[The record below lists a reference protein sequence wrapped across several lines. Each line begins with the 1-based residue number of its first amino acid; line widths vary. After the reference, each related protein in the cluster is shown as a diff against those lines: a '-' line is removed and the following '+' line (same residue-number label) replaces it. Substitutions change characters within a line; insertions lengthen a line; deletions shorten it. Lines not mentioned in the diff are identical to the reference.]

1 MTEVTIEYDPK
12 RTPRVKQLEAL
23 FDAPT
28 GEKLSRTWKLALPLD
43 ERDWAIGLIV
53 GPSGAGKTTVARHLF
68 GSLLDPPIWGDKPL
82 VDEFPAKMPIKDI
95 TGLLSSVG
103 LGSVPAWMRPYGTLS
118 TGEQF
123 RADVARVLAQSNDK
137 LSVIDEWTST
147 VDRQVAKVTSAA
159 AAKAVRRRGQQ
170 LVAVSCHYDIIEWLQ
185 PDWVYEP
192 HADKFTWRSVQPR
205 PTVDVE
211 ICEVDRSAWKVFRH
225 HHYLNANLHPG
236 SKCYGAYVDGECI
249 AFAAVAG
256 FPHPN
261 ANARLIRRVRR
272 LVVLP
277 DWQGIGIG
285 TRMEEYLAELYVRDG
300 YRFRS
305 LVVHPGLV
313 RYYLRSPMWRCV
325 GKPGYISRHNGP
337 RGGVNGLGAHQ
348 KSLRMML
355 IWAFEYI
362 PEARRVRK

>member
-1 MTEVTIEYDPK
+1 MTEISVEYEPK

-28 GEKLSRTWKLALPLD
+28 GKKLRRAWTLALPLD
-43 ERDWAIGLIV
+43 ERDWSIGAIV
-53 GPSGAGKTTVARHLF
+53 GPSGSGKTTVARHLF
-68 GSLLDPPIWGDKPL
+68 GSLLDPPEWGDKPL
-82 VDEFPAKMPIKDI
+82 VDEFPAGMPIKDI

-103 LGSVPAWMRPYGTLS
+103 LGSIPAWMRPYSTLS

-123 RADVARVLAQSNDK
+123 RAHVARVLADSNDDIA
-137 LSVIDEWTST
+137 VIDEWTST
-147 VDRQVAKVTSAA
+147 VDRQVAKITSAA
-159 AAKAVRRRGQQ
+159 TAKTVRRRKQQ
-170 LVAVSCHYDIIEWLQ
+170 LVAATCHYDVIDWLQ

-192 HADKFTWRSVQPR
+192 HANKFTWRSVQPR

-211 ICEVDRSAWKVFRH
+211 IREVDRQAWQVFRH
-225 HHYLNANLHPG
+225 HHYLNADLIRG
-236 SKCYGAYVDGECI
+236 SKCYGAFVDGECVG
-249 AFAAVAG
+249 FAAVAG
-256 FPHPN
+256 FPHP
-261 ANARLIRRVRR
+261 APSARLIRRVRR

-285 TRMEEYLAELYVRDG
+285 TRMEEYLAERYAREG
-300 YRFRS
+300 FRFRS

-325 GKPGYISRHNGP
+325 GKPGYINAHHGP

-348 KSLRMML
+348 ASERMML
-355 IWAFEYI
+355 IWAFEYV
-362 PEARRVRK
+362 PEARRKL